1 MKITNFEVFPIT
13 IPLKIPFIISSGT
26 QNDYFGVLLKLTT
39 DDGLEGWGEAAPSE
53 RVTGETAESV
63 KTALENLVKPL
74 VLGRA
79 AEDLESIMD
88 SVEITIPDQP
98 SAWCALDLALH
109 DLKGKKANLPI
120 KYLLGGY
127 RDNIPISFTVVI
139 GTVDEAVKSAQEYIE
154 AGATVLKVKLGVN
167 PEEDVARIKAL
178 REAFGNDI
186 KITGDA
192 NEGYTVDQAI
202 DTLNKISKYDLEFV
216 EQPVNADD
224 IKGLQRVHN
233 SVDVPIMADEVA
245 LSVGDVLKLVKT
257 EAVDMI
263 NIKLMKCGGLR
274 NAVKISNIAEAAGIP
289 CQIGCMIET
298 GISITGGT
306 HLALGLKN
314 IKYADLDG
322 HIFLQH
328 NIVQDHKITQ
338 KGLNTIS
345 GRPGLGIG
353 VDYSLNYFLAEE

>member
-13 IPLKIPFIISSGT
+13 IPLKTPFIISSGT
-26 QNDYFGVLLKLTT
+26 QNDYFGVLLRLTT
-39 DDGLEGWGEAAPSE
+39 EEGLEGWGEAAPSE
-53 RVTGETAESV
+53 NVTGETMESV
-63 KTALENLVKPL
+63 KNALDKLVRPL
-74 VLGRA
+74 VVGRI

-88 SVEITIPDQP
+88 TVEIALPNQP
-98 SAWCALDLALH
+98 GAWCALDLALH
-109 DLKGKKANLPI
+109 DLKGKKAKLPI
-120 KYLLGGY
+120 KHLIGGY

-139 GTVDEAVKSAQEYIE
+139 GTVDETLKSAQEYID
-154 AGATVLKVKLGVN
+154 AGAKILKVKLGVN

-178 REAFGNDI
+178 RETFGNDI

-192 NEGYTVDQAI
+192 NQGYSVDQAI

-216 EQPVNADD
+216 EQPVSAED

-233 SVDVPIMADEVA
+233 SVEIPIMADEA
-245 LSVGDVLKLVKT
+245 ARSANDVLKLVKT

-274 NAVKISNIAEAAGIP
+274 NAMKISNITEAAGIP

-298 GISITGGT
+298 GIAITGGT

-322 HIFLQH
+322 HTFLQY
-328 NIVQDHKITQ
+328 NIVQDHQITSQ
-338 KGLNTIS
+338 GLNTIS
-345 GRPGLGIG
+345 GRPGLGVG
-353 VDYSLNYFLAEE
+353 VDYSLNYFINEE